1 MKRGAR
7 WVALAVASA
16 GLGGCGGRPAPA
28 DLILTNA
35 RVYTLRWSEL
45 DAEGR
50 PAPDAPH
57 DAAGWRPDAEAVAIR
72 GGRIVF
78 VGTAAE
84 VAGYQG
90 DSTQVRDLAGATVLP
105 GLIDSHTHVVELG
118 GNLDR
123 IDLTGVATEAE
134 AVERVA
140 ARAASV
146 PAGEWILGYG
156 WDEGAWA
163 GRYPTMRL
171 LTERVPNHPVYLRSL
186 HGFAGWGNRLA
197 FERAG
202 ISAATAQ
209 SEGGTILKDAAGQ
222 PTGVVL
228 NRAIEILDRAVPAPT
243 GDRLERRIVQALDT
257 MAAHGYVGVHEAGA
271 DGPAIAA
278 LLSLDRQGRLPVRV
292 YPMLSVRDTA
302 LARAWTARGPLR
314 DSTRMVQVRSV
325 KAYYDGALG
334 SRGARL
340 LADYADSSGHRGVS
354 GSEYGFDRQAV
365 AGLMRAGFQVGVHAI
380 GDAGN
385 REVIAFFDS
394 VGRVAPNTRPLRHRI
409 EHAQVVHPD
418 DFASIAAAGLIVS
431 MEPPHAVEDKTW
443 AEARL
448 GPERTTGAYAWR
460 TMRRNRIPLTLN
472 SDLPGSDFD
481 FFYGFHA
488 AVRRQDK
495 AGEPSAGWYPEQRLS
510 PEEALRGYTSWSA
523 YAGFSEGVTGIL
535 EAGRWADLTVV
546 DIDPLRV
553 AESEPA
559 RLLSGRVLLTIVN
572 GRVAYQR

>member
-1 MKRGAR
+1 MAGMRRAAAF
-7 WVALAVASA
+7 ALVGA

-28 DLILTNA
+28 DLILTNG
-35 RVYTLRWSEL
+35 RVYTLRWSEP

-50 PAPDAPH
+50 PAADAPR
-57 DAAGWRPDAEAVAIR
+57 DSAGWRPDAEAVAIQ

-78 VGTAAE
+78 VGTANDA
-84 VAGYQG
+84 ARFRG
-90 DSTQVRDLAGATVLP
+90 DATTVHDLGGATVVP

-118 GNLDR
+118 GNLER

-134 AVERVA
+134 AVDRVA
-140 ARAASV
+140 ARAAAV

-202 ISAATAQ
+202 ISAATTAGD
-209 SEGGTILKDAAGQ
+209 GGTILKDGAGQ
-222 PTGVVL
+222 PTGVVF
-228 NRAIEILDRAVPAPT
+228 NRAVEILDRAVPALT
-243 GDRLERRIVQALDT
+243 GERLERSLVQALDT

-271 DGPAIAA
+271 DGPTIAA

-314 DSTRMVQVRSV
+314 DSTRMVQVRAV

-340 LADYADSSGHRGVS
+340 LADYADSAGHRGVS
-354 GSEYGFDRQAV
+354 GSQYGFDRPVV
-365 AGLMRAGFQVGVHAI
+365 AGLMRAGFQVAVHAI

-385 REVIAFFDS
+385 REVVAFFDS
-394 VGRVAPNTRPLRHRI
+394 MFRVAPTTRLLRHRI
-409 EHAQVVHPD
+409 EHAQVIHPD
-418 DFASIAAAGLIVS
+418 DFARIAGAGLMAS

-448 GPERTTGAYAWR
+448 GPARIQGAYAWR
-460 TMRRNRIPLTLN
+460 TMRRNRIPVTLN

-488 AVRRQDK
+488 AVSRQDK
-495 AGEPSAGWYPEQRLS
+495 AGSPPGGWYPEQRLS
-510 PEEALRGYTSWSA
+510 VEEALRGYTSWSA
-523 YAGFSEGVTGIL
+523 YAGFSEGVTGIIA
-535 EAGRWADLTVV
+535 AGRWADLTVV

-559 RLLSGRVLLTIVN
+559 RLLSGRVLLTVVN
-572 GRVAYQR
+572 GRVVYQR

>member
-1 MKRGAR
+1 MAGMRRAAAF
-7 WVALAVASA
+7 ALVGA

-35 RVYTLRWSEL
+35 RVYTLRWSEP

-50 PAPDAPH
+50 PAADAPR
-57 DAAGWRPDAEAVAIR
+57 DSAGWRPDAEAVAIQ

-78 VGTAAE
+78 VGKASD
-84 VAGYQG
+84 VALYQG
-90 DSTQVRDLAGATVLP
+90 DSTTVHDLGGATVVP

-118 GNLDR
+118 GNLER

-134 AVERVA
+134 AVDRVA
-140 ARAASV
+140 VRAAAV

-202 ISAATAQ
+202 ISAATTAGD
-209 SEGGTILKDAAGQ
+209 GGTILEDGAGQ

-228 NRAIEILDRAVPAPT
+228 NRAVEILDRAVPALT
-243 GDRLERRIVQALDT
+243 GERLERSLVQALDT

-271 DGPAIAA
+271 DGPTIAA

-314 DSTRMVQVRSV
+314 DSTRMVQVRAV

-340 LADYADSSGHRGVS
+340 LADYADSAGHRGVS
-354 GSEYGFDRQAV
+354 GSQYGFDRPVV
-365 AGLMRAGFQVGVHAI
+365 AGLMRAGFQVAVHAI

-385 REVIAFFDS
+385 REVVAFFDS
-394 VGRVAPNTRPLRHRI
+394 MFRVAPTTRLLRHRI
-409 EHAQVVHPD
+409 EHAQVIHPD
-418 DFASIAAAGLIVS
+418 DFARIAGAGLIAS

-448 GPERTTGAYAWR
+448 GPERIQGAYAWR
-460 TMRRNRIPLTLN
+460 TMRRNRISVTLN

-488 AVRRQDK
+488 AVSRQDQ
-495 AGEPSAGWYPEQRLS
+495 AGSPPGGWYPEQRLS
-510 PEEALRGYTSWSA
+510 AEEALRGYTSWSA
-523 YAGFSEGVTGIL
+523 YAGFSEGVTGIIA
-535 EAGRWADLTVV
+535 AGRWADLTVV
-546 DIDPLRV
+546 DLDPLRV

-559 RLLSGRVLLTIVN
+559 RLLSGRVLLTVVN
-572 GRVAYQR
+572 GRVVYQR

>member
-1 MKRGAR
+1 MSGRVRWAWFGFGGALF
-7 WVALAVASA
+7 W
-16 GLGGCGGRPAPA
+16 GCGGRPAPA

-35 RVYTLRWSEL
+35 RVYTLRWGEP
-45 DAEGR
+45 DPEGR
-50 PAPDAPH
+50 PAVDAPH
-57 DAAGWRPDAEAVAIR
+57 DSAGWRPDAEAVAIQ

-78 VGTAAE
+78 VGTTAEAAR
-84 VAGYQG
+84 YRG
-90 DSTQVRDLAGATVLP
+90 DSTKVHDLGGATVVP

-118 GNLDR
+118 GNLGR

-140 ARAASV
+140 ARAATV

-202 ISAATAQ
+202 ISAATTAGP
-209 SEGGTILKDAAGQ
+209 GGTVLKDAAGQ

-228 NRAIEILDRAVPAPT
+228 NRAIEMLDQAVPALT
-243 GDRLERRIVQALDT
+243 GERLERSIVQALDT
-257 MAAHGYVGVHEAGA
+257 MAAHGYVAVHEAGA
-271 DGPAIAA
+271 EGPTIAA
-278 LLSLDRQGRLPVRV
+278 LLSLDRQDRLPVRV
-292 YPMLSVRDTA
+292 YAMLSVRDTA

-314 DSTRMVQVRSV
+314 DSTRMVQVRAV

-340 LADYADSSGHRGVS
+340 LEDYADSAGHRGVS
-354 GSEYGFDRQAV
+354 GSQYGFDRAAV

-394 VGRVAPNTRPLRHRI
+394 VFRVAPTTRLLRHRV

-418 DFASIAAAGLIVS
+418 DFAKIAGLGLIVS

-448 GPERTTGAYAWR
+448 GPERTKGAYAWR

-488 AVRRQDK
+488 AVSRQDK
-495 AGEPSAGWYPEQRLS
+495 AGAPPGGWYPEQRLT

-523 YAGFSEGVTGIL
+523 FAGFSEGVTGII
-535 EAGRWADLTVV
+535 AVGRWADLTVV

-559 RLLSGRVLLTIVN
+559 RLLSGRVLLTIAN
-572 GRVAYQR
+572 GRVVYRR